1 MKCCEM
7 SRARERYP
15 SSSQQTTCMRGRRI
29 RCWLGQP
36 RGALR
41 EGNDHSMRCAQKK
54 TSHHDRERGKT
65 TIPPTSPAAARKPR
79 ERKHHTVEETRAIYQ
94 KGSAMARRG
103 NRTPPP
109 AGKGAL
115 PSSGRASQE
124 KAGDGANSLSGGG
137 PFRIYDDGGIP
148 PNLSRRR
155 ELVKSERKG
164 TEKGANVSMLV
175 YGTLR
180 GGWSRSAL
188 YVPFRRCSKETA
200 PLKAHGDDGVIG
212 SSSSTS
218 TQFVSEFQLK
228 RRSRSCRRR

>member
-54 TSHHDRERGKT
+54 SSHHDRERGKT

-79 ERKHHTVEETRAIYQ
+79 ERKHKHHTVEETRAIYQ

-148 PNLSRRR
+148 PNRHWLSIAAPRVSQIREKRDREGSECLYVSVWNASGGVEQKRALCAVSTMLEGNGASEGTRRR
-155 ELVKSERKG
+155 
-164 TEKGANVSMLV
+164 
-175 YGTLR
+175 
-180 GGWSRSAL
+180 
-188 YVPFRRCSKETA
+188 RR
-200 PLKAHGDDGVIG
+200 HRI
-212 SSSSTS
+212 
-218 TQFVSEFQLK
+218 FVVDIDAI
-228 RRSRSCRRR
+228 RI